1 MEEREQSQLN
11 GTVEH
16 ILYHNDSN
24 QYTVLA
30 MLAGEE
36 EVTVVGCIPFV
47 SAGEELQVQGHWE
60 TNPNYGP
67 QFRAE
72 SFERSQ
78 PATERGMLQYLASGA
93 VKGVGRVTATRII
106 EAFGMNA
113 LSVMENDPQR
123 LAQVKG
129 ITLEKAQAISEEL
142 KRVNG
147 IRELMVYLG
156 AFGVPPE
163 SAALVW
169 KAYGDES
176 IPIVQ
181 ENPYCLCE
189 EEIGLSFQIADAIAQ
204 SMECPQDQAS
214 RIQAGVV
221 YVLRHNLQNGHICLP
236 EQKLC
241 QVAARMLGVDL
252 ELALDAA
259 EDLCLGF
266 RLARENISGQSFL
279 FLQQQHQCEA
289 YIAARMK
296 AMLRSPAQALAGAD
310 MEIEQIEAGEGIAY
324 AGKQKAAIR
333 AAMEQGVLILTG
345 GPGTGKTTTLNAII
359 RILKQAGEQVLLAAP
374 TGRAA
379 KRMSALTGEEA
390 KTIHRMLQVDWDERD
405 EPFFNRNE
413 RNPLECDCLI
423 IDEMSM
429 VESYVFESVLRALPL
444 GCRLILVGDSD
455 QLPSVGA
462 GNVLGDLIASGL
474 FPTVQLTEVFRQSM
488 ESLIITS
495 AHRIVEGQMP
505 ELTRKD
511 SDFFFL
517 TRREAQSAQELVVS
531 LCGERLPRSY
541 GYSPLEDIQVLCPS
555 RKGELGTVELN
566 RLMREAVNP
575 PAKDK
580 PEIKVNGQLFRLGD
594 KVMQV
599 RNDYQL
605 PWIRDDGTEGQGIFN
620 GDMGIIT
627 SIDKPGG
634 AIEVRIDDRAVLY
647 DFEHAAQE
655 LEPAYAVTV
664 HKSQGNEFTAVV
676 LPVLKV
682 PHQLC
687 YRNLLYT
694 AVTRAKRLLILVG
707 RAEVLRE
714 MIGNQ
719 TKTKRYTGL
728 LWFLQREERG
738 LGE

>member
-16 ILYHNDSN
+16 ILYHNDSS

-47 SAGEELQVQGHWE
+47 SAGEELRVQGHWE

-455 QLPSVGA
+455 QLPSVGPGA
-462 GNVLGDLIASGL
+462 VLSEIIASGKVPVARL
-474 FPTVQLTEVFRQSM
+474 DKVFRQQAGS
-488 ESLIITS
+488 
-495 AHRIVEGQMP
+495 RIAVNA
-505 ELTRKD
+505 K
-511 SDFFFL
+511 
-517 TRREAQSAQELVVS
+517 A
-531 LCGERLPRSY
+531 
-541 GYSPLEDIQVLCPS
+541 I
-555 RKGELGTVELN
+555 RKGVRNLEFGDDFQFVDSPDIAASADKVVTLYMQEVKKYGLDNVALLTPYRKKTETGANALN
-566 RLMREAVNP
+566 LRLRDLVNP
-575 PAKDK
+575 PAPGK
-580 PEIKVNGQLFRLGD
+580 PEAAHGKRVFRVGD
-594 KVMQV
+594 RVMQTKNLGEV
-599 RNDYQL
+599 NNGDVGYIKDIFRDTDGITIRVNFGGREMEYDSTQL
-605 PWIRDDGTEGQGIFN
+605 PMLDLG
-620 GDMGIIT
+620 
-627 SIDKPGG
+627 
-634 AIEVRIDDRAVLY
+634 
-647 DFEHAAQE
+647 
-655 LEPAYAVTV
+655 YASTV
-664 HKSQGNEFTAVV
+664 HKSQGSEYQSVIVNLQRSHYIMLTRPLVYTAITRGKSRVILV
-676 LPVLKV
+676 GEK
-682 PHQLC
+682 
-687 YRNLLYT
+687 RALYT
-694 AVTRAKRLLILVG
+694 AISRTDAEKRGTCLAKRI
-707 RAEVLRE
+707 R
-714 MIGNQ
+714 NS
-719 TKTKRYTGL
+719 
-728 LWFLQREERG
+728 
-738 LGE
+738 

>member
-16 ILYHNDSN
+16 ILYHNDSS

-47 SAGEELQVQGHWE
+47 SAGEELRVQGHWE

-345 GPGTGKTTTLNAII
+345 GPGTGKTTTLNG
-359 RILKQAGEQVLLAAP
+359 ILSLLEGEGLKVSLAAP

-379 KRMSALTGEEA
+379 KRMTEVTGREA
-390 KTIHRMLQVDWDERD
+390 KTIHRLLEV
-405 EPFFNRNE
+405 EPFRDTLTFKRNE
-413 RNPLECDCLI
+413 KNPIPTDAI
-423 IDEMSM
+423 IVDEMSM
-429 VESYVFESVLRALPL
+429 VDVLIMESLFRGMRL
-444 GCRLILVGDSD
+444 GCKLILVGDSD
-455 QLPSVGA
+455 QLPSVAA
-462 GNVLGDLIASGL
+462 GQVLGDLIASGCV
-474 FPTVQLTEVFRQSM
+474 PTVHLDEVFRQAA
-488 ESLIITS
+488 ESLIVVN
-495 AHRIVEGQMP
+495 AHAIVGG
-505 ELTRKD
+505 ELPQLDKKD
-511 SDFFFL
+511 KDFFFL
-517 TRREAQSAQELVVS
+517 PRQSAQQVQQLVAD
-531 LCGERLPRSY
+531 LCARRLPQSY
-541 GYSPLEDIQVLCPS
+541 GFRPLWDIQVITPM
-555 RKGELGTVELN
+555 KQGALGTRELN
-566 RLMREAVNP
+566 RVLQECLNP
-575 PAKDK
+575 PDRQKSEYTALGRTLR
-580 PEIKVNGQLFRLGD
+580 EGD
-594 KVMQV
+594 KVMQI
-599 RNDYQL
+599 RNNYDILWKNDNGQ
-605 PWIRDDGTEGQGIFN
+605 EGEGVFN
-620 GDMGIIT
+620 GDIGV
-627 SIDKPGG
+627 IDMIDLSSKTVL
-634 AIEVRIDDRAVLY
+634 VRFDDVVAPYTFDTADQL
-647 DFEHAAQE
+647 EHA
-655 LEPAYAVTV
+655 YAITI
-664 HKSQGNEFTAVV
+664 HKSQGSEFEAVV
-676 LPVLKV
+676 MPLMGSHRNL
-682 PHQLC
+682 H

-694 AVTRAKRLLILVG
+694 GVTRARRLLVMAG
-707 RAEVLRE
+707 EKETVARMVQNNRR
-714 MIGNQ
+714 
-719 TKTKRYTGL
+719 TKRYTNLRAMLTEAVEG
-728 LWFLQREERG
+728 
-738 LGE
+738 